1 MLEHQSI
8 LLFEETFAQ
17 FPLGKFPYNYGPWGE
32 YHYMPPEGYR
42 GAWYESTCMSS
53 WRVGRWQ
60 VIEED
65 GCHWM
70 EQCAYFERGIPML
83 ITGDDD
89 WDDYVVEADVRP
101 LSLRNAIGLIARYHN
116 SRNYYLLR
124 LTEGERVEL
133 IQQTHEDTKVLAST
147 PLTYDADTVYLLR
160 IQVEGQQICAWVDEQ
175 LVAEVQ
181 DSQFSHGRIGLWA
194 IAPGRFTRVRATT
207 APSRYAV
214 FLDLRNKRQK
224 ELDELRERNPKPKLW
239 RALDTYGFGCGRTM
253 RFGDLN
259 GDGRLELVLVQHL
272 RRHLGDSHAMVSCLT
287 AIDLDGNFLWQYGR
301 PSPLWEHAYDTCDI
315 ACQVYDLDG
324 DGCAEVIFCKDF
336 WLNVLDGRTGQLKMR
351 QRMPLTTLGDEDT
364 FARVNG
370 DSIYICN
377 LSGGPR
383 PTDILVKN
391 RYKQI
396 WAYDAQLKP
405 LWTQRCNTGHF
416 YNAYDIDNDGHDEIM
431 VGYTLLDHDGSV
443 IWENDLGDHV
453 DEIAIGHFDPARDDV
468 QIAVVAGEAGFIIF
482 DPQGKV
488 LVQDRIGHAQ
498 RLSVAKYR
506 PELDGLQYYVVTFW
520 GNPSIILLYDS
531 AGNRLHS
538 FEPTSTG
545 HILNP
550 VNWTGDGQEFALLNA
565 SARDGGLIDGYG
577 RRVVLFPDDG
587 HPVACCES
595 INLTGDPRDELV
607 VWDHQR
613 IFIYTQDKP
622 FEGASIYNPIRRP
635 HHNAS
640 NYRAEVS
647 LPRWRATN

>member
-1 MLEHQSI
+1 M
-8 LLFEETFAQ
+8 
-17 FPLGKFPYNYGPWGE
+17 
-32 YHYMPPEGYR
+32 
-42 GAWYESTCMSS
+42 
-53 WRVGRWQ
+53 
-60 VIEED
+60 
-65 GCHWM
+65 
-70 EQCAYFERGIPML
+70 
-83 ITGDDD
+83 
-89 WDDYVVEADVRP
+89 
-101 LSLRNAIGLIARYHN
+101 ARYHD
-116 SRNYYLLR
+116 SRNHYLLR

-133 IQQTHEDTKVLAST
+133 VLQTHEDAKVLAST
-147 PLTYDADTVYLLR
+147 ALAYDADTTYLLR
-160 IQVEGQQICAWVDEQ
+160 LQVEGQRIRGWVDEQ
-175 LVAEVQ
+175 LVADVQ
-181 DSQFSHGRIGLWA
+181 DSEFSHGRIGLWA
-194 IAPGRFTRVRATT
+194 TSPGRFAGVRVTT
-207 APSRYAV
+207 TSPRYNV
-214 FLDLRNKRQK
+214 FLNLRNKRQK

-239 RALDTYGFGCGRTM
+239 RALDTHGFGCGRTM

-272 RRHLGDSHAMVSCLT
+272 RRHIGDSHAMVSCLT
-287 AIDLDGNFLWQYGR
+287 AIDLDGNFLWQSGH
-301 PSPLWEHAYDTCDI
+301 PSSLWEHAYDTCDI

-351 QRMPLTTLGDEDT
+351 QRMPLTTPSEEDT
-364 FARVNG
+364 FDRVNG

-396 WAYDAQLKP
+396 WAYDAQLNP
-405 LWTQRCNTGHF
+405 LWTHRCNTGHF
-416 YNAYDIDNDGHDEIM
+416 YHAYDIDNDGHDELM

-453 DEIAIGHFDPARDDV
+453 DEIAIGHFDPSRDDA

-482 DPQGKV
+482 DPQGNV
-488 LVQDRIGHAQ
+488 LTQDRIGHAQ
-498 RLSVAKYR
+498 RLSVANYR
-506 PELDGLQYYVVTFW
+506 PELDGLQYYVITFW

-545 HILNP
+545 HVLNP

-565 SARDGGLIDGYG
+565 SVRDGGLIDGYG

-587 HPVACCES
+587 YPATCYES
-595 INLTGDPRDELV
+595 LNLTGDPRDELI
-607 VWDHQR
+607 VWDHER
-613 IFIYTQDKP
+613 IFIYTQDTS
-622 FEGASIYNPIRRP
+622 FEGERIYNPIRQP

-640 NYRAEVS
+640 NYRGEFS
-647 LPRWRATN
+647 LPRWKNTKDAGLL